1 MHFLSREIVT
11 EAAVVS
17 AVVNPSP
24 APALIALNIFN
35 ALNWQIN
42 CMR

>member
-11 EAAVVS
+11 ETAVVS
-17 AVVNPSP
+17 AVAYPSL

-35 ALNWQIN
+35 ALNWKN
-42 CMR
+42 